1 MPWRM
6 IRFLL
11 IMAIVILFIGLNSGH
26 SSDISFW
33 FGNKASFQDVPIF
46 ISLFGAYVLG
56 AVSVIPFAVNRSIS
70 RFRKRQ
76 NKKKADKESVD
87 GKTPV

>member
-1 MPWRM
+1 M

-11 IMAIVILFIGLNSGH
+11 IIAIIILFIGLNSGH
-26 SSDISFW
+26 SSNLSFW
-33 FGNKASFQDVPIF
+33 FGDKAKFENVPIY

-70 RFRKRQ
+70 KFKKQ
-76 NKKKADKESVD
+76 KMKKKAEKESFD
-87 GKTPV
+87 EKTEL